1 MKRFDLLTMLMY
13 GLDVASAP
21 TLRNLF
27 MGYESWLH
35 YNRLH
40 PSQLSKLKTGGWIEK
55 SPAGDGT
62 TWALRLTEKGRLL
75 ALGGRDPE
83 ECWGRSWD
91 GEWRF
96 LMFDIPQ
103 GNDRTRRRLYKW
115 LRSNHFGCLQK
126 SVWMSPDPLDE
137 LDDLLHDDGTS
148 SANLVVMDAR
158 PRLRGGEKNTDL
170 AALAWKFD
178 EINRRYQAYMDFA
191 KKGIAVKARPA
202 AARTW
207 VSREHA
213 LWTRAVGDDPLLPD
227 ELLPRG
233 YLGKKAWQARRRL
246 LKKAAPMVVALEGD

>member
-1 MKRFDLLTMLMY
+1 MLMY
-13 GLDVASAP
+13 GLDIASQP
-21 TLRNLF
+21 TLRNLL
-27 MGYESWLH
+27 MRDYESWLH

-55 SPAGDGT
+55 SPTDDGAS
-62 TWALRLTEKGRLL
+62 WALRLTEKGRLL

-83 ECWGRSWD
+83 ERWGRPWD

-115 LRSNHFGCLQK
+115 LRGNYFGCLQK

-137 LDDLLHDDGTS
+137 LDALLNDDETS

-158 PRLRGGEKNTDL
+158 PRFRKGENNADI

-178 EINRRYQAYMDFA
+178 EINERYQAYLDFA
-191 KKGIAVKARPA
+191 AKGIATNARPA
-202 AARTW
+202 AARAW
-207 VSREHA
+207 VGQEHA
-213 LWTRAVGDDPLLPD
+213 LWTEAMAADPLLPD
-227 ELLPRG
+227 KLNPRG

-246 LKKAAPMVVALEGD
+246 LKKAAPMVVALGED